1 MELVGGTCR
10 LMYIVSV
17 DMVWYHTSRAFW
29 FSFEKRRANSRGSN
43 RHERVSASDHKKAKR
58 GSFHLIIDH

>member
-43 RHERVSASDHKKAKR
+43 WHESECQRPQKSKKRQLPSDH
-58 GSFHLIIDH
+58 